1 MHINPN
7 IENPI
12 FIQIAEQLEDSIFT
26 KVFPEETKIPSTNEL
41 SSLLN
46 INPHTVLNDEY
57 TPILLS
63 EISQKTSQKTCLS
76 FKPLLDQ
83 SYLLKEIE

>member
-1 MHINPN
+1 MMNFYRLNHRLQQMTLKILQNLCHRHDIV
-7 IENPI
+7 IEDGD
-12 FIQIAEQLEDSIFT
+12 L
-26 KVFPEETKIPSTNEL
+26 KIIL
-41 SSLLN
+41 HL
-46 INPHTVLNDEY
+46 IKDNPHTVLNDEY

-63 EISQKTSQKTCLS
+63 EISQKTSQKTCLT

>member
-1 MHINPN
+1 MMNFYRLNHRLQQMTLKILKNLCYRHDIV
-7 IENPI
+7 IEDGD
-12 FIQIAEQLEDSIFT
+12 L
-26 KVFPEETKIPSTNEL
+26 KIIL
-41 SSLLN
+41 HL
-46 INPHTVLNDEY
+46 IKDNPHTVLNDEY

>member
-1 MHINPN
+1 MMNFYHVNHRLQQMTLKILKNLCRRHDIV
-7 IENPI
+7 IEDGD
-12 FIQIAEQLEDSIFT
+12 L
-26 KVFPEETKIPSTNEL
+26 KIIL
-41 SSLLN
+41 HL
-46 INPHTVLNDEY
+46 IKDNPHTVLNDEY